1 MVDILADQEKR
12 AEKVKNGREVMYRIR
27 SYFRITFGCQVG
39 DYDGFNYRVKFS
51 EGEKV
56 VLKDI
61 PRKYME
67 DHRSEKVH
75 SDYWVKLFKTVEEEL
90 RNQKVDNPV

>member
-1 MVDILADQEKR
+1 MVDILADQGKK
-12 AEKVKNGREVMYRIR
+12 AEKVKSGREVMYRVR

-39 DYDGFNYRVKFS
+39 DYDGSNYRVKFS

-56 VLKDI
+56 VRKDI
-61 PRKYME
+61 PPKYME
-67 DHRSEKVH
+67 DQRSEKVY

-90 RNQKVDNPV
+90 SNQKEGDSA